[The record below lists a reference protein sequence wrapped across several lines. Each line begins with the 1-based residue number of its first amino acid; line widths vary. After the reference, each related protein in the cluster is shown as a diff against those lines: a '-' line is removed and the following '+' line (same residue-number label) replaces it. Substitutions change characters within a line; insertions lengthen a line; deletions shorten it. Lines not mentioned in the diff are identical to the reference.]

1 MKPSPAKPLHLPD
14 GGLID
19 LSQADGRWLIQWDDR
34 PLATLRDCAGDDMSG
49 PWDLLQGGGEWVL
62 HGLCYYL
69 FCTDVSLHCVRV
81 ASVQTWGQ
89 GGLPAMDEAGVLR
102 VERSQ
107 FWQQAWPWLPGG
119 EPVAFPQFFV
129 LGEHGRRHPRR
140 PPKPAGELYRRYGHE
155 LGQWFSLRALNIE
168 EDLQRFNRWQN
179 TPRVL
184 QFWQEGGTLEEHRNY
199 LQRLAADPHSQALI
213 GCFDDQPFAYFE
225 VYWAKEDRIAPYYDA
240 GDYDR
245 GMHMLVGEEVH
256 RGAQRVACWL
266 PSLLHYLFLDDPR
279 TQRIVSEPRADNAR
293 MIAYMQET
301 RLHCEKEFDFP
312 HKRAA
317 LMMISRERFFDR
329 CMLA

>member
-1 MKPSPAKPLHLPD
+1 MKSCDSKVIRLPD
-14 GGLID
+14 GGEINLREAGERSVIE
-19 LSQADGRWLIQWDDR
+19 WDDTT
-34 PLATLRDCAGDDMSG
+34 LATLRRSVSGDLCG
-49 PWDLLQGGGEWVL
+49 PWEMQSEAGERAL

-69 FCTDVSLHCVRV
+69 FSRDQSLQCVRV
-81 ASVQTWGQ
+81 AHGHAESL
-89 GGLPAMDEAGVLR
+89 GGLPIAEGAGVYR
-102 VERSQ
+102 IERSM

-119 EPVAFPQFFV
+119 ERVAFPQLLI

-140 PPKPAGELYRRYGHE
+140 PAKPAGELYRRFGHE
-155 LGQWFSLRALNIE
+155 LGQWFSIRALDIE

-179 TPRVL
+179 NPRVL
-184 QFWQEGGTLEEHRNY
+184 QFWQEGGTLEEHRDY
-199 LQRLAADPHSQALI
+199 LQRLADDPHSQALI
-213 GCFDDQPFAYFE
+213 GCFNDQPFAYFE
-225 VYWAKEDRIAPYYDA
+225 VYWAKEDRIAPFYDA

-245 GMHMLVGEEVH
+245 GMHMLVGEEAH

-266 PSLLHYLFLDDPR
+266 SSLMHYLFLDDPR

-293 MIAYMQET
+293 MIGYMQAA